1 MQQAA
6 SNTCEA
12 YRPGTGTAAAYKQK
26 KDNNFNNTKKHG
38 VGLHSGT
45 YITDNE
51 KT

>member
-1 MQQAA
+1 VRHTDWGQAQQ
-6 SNTCEA
+6 
-12 YRPGTGTAAAYKQK
+12 AAYKQK
-26 KDNNFNNTKKHG
+26 KDRNFNNTKKHG